1 MTDNMKQ
8 TYQSVTLGLP
18 ALKMVLVHAGNDAQN
33 AAADPVF
40 VDKTKEQLDKKQA
53 VRKIIEHLK
62 IDM

>member
-1 MTDNMKQ
+1 MSEEKKQ

-18 ALKMVLVHAGNDAQN
+18 ELKMVLVHAGNDAQN
-33 AAADPVF
+33 AVADPVF
-40 VDKTKEQLDKKQA
+40 IDKRKEQLDKKQA